1 MKDLQCKINAT
12 NVHEFPNIKLSNRI
26 SFHLELN
33 GEALKILFF
42 SENYSLSIL

>member
-12 NVHEFPNIKLSNRI
+12 NVHEFPNIKLSDK

-33 GEALKILFF
+33 GDALKILFF